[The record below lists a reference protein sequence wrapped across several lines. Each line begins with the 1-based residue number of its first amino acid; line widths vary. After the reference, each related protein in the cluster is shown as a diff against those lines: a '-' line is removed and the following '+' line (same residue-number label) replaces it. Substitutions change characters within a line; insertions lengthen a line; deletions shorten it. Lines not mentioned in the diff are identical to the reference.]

1 MPVLSSLSARFA
13 HLVHELAKFGTVGA
27 AAFMVDITVFNLL
40 RLGVDLG
47 PLTSKTL
54 SVVAAATFAYFG
66 NRHWTWKHRDRT
78 GLAREY
84 ALFFLLNAVGL
95 AIALGCLAASHYVLG
110 LQGAVADNVSANVVG
125 LALGTT
131 FRFWSYRKWV
141 FLPVGA
147 PVDQFP
153 GLPHPESEPSPS

>member
-27 AAFMVDITVFNLL
+27 AAFVVDVTVFNLF
-40 RLGVDLG
+40 RFGADLG

-95 AIALGCLAASHYVLG
+95 AIALGCLGASHYVLG

-125 LALGTT
+125 LGLGTM

>member
-1 MPVLSSLSARFA
+1 LLSALSVRFA

-27 AAFMVDITVFNLL
+27 GAFVIDVGVFNLL
-40 RLGVDLG
+40 RFGVGLG

-54 SVVAAATFAYFG
+54 SVTAAATFAYFG

-95 AIALGCLAASHYVLG
+95 AIALTCLATSHYLLG
-110 LQGAVADNVSANVVG
+110 LQGPVADNVSANVVG

-131 FRFWSYRKWV
+131 FRFWSYRRWV
-141 FLPVGA
+141 FLPIGA
-147 PVDQFP
+147 PPVDELT
-153 GLPHPESEPSPS
+153 GLPHPESEPSPR